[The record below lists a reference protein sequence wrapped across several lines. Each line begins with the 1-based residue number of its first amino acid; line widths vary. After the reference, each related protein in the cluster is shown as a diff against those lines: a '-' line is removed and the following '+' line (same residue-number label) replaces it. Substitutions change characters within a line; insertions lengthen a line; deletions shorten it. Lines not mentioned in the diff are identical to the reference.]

1 MSEAMHI
8 FVLAGGSGERFWP
21 LSRTRLPK
29 HLLRLFSD
37 RTLLEETLLRLE
49 GVTSPDRIT
58 VLTNRSQE
66 DEVRKLVAPMGVR
79 VVAEPAKRDT
89 APAAALAHALT
100 RVRDPEG
107 ICVLLPADHIIHNGS
122 AFRNTLED
130 AATVAAGEDAIVTI
144 GIAPT
149 SPSEAFGYLE
159 LGPERP
165 AGKGGTRFNEVLR
178 FVEKPDRAT
187 ALSYIESGRFQWNAG
202 MFLWR
207 ASWFQQ
213 ELERLEPA
221 LAKFARE
228 FPGGDFAAYLERE
241 FPNLPKISV
250 DYAIMEKTRK
260 VIAARASFDWD
271 DVGSWTALPNH
282 LPQDGRGNTLRGK
295 TAVVESSGNIV
306 YTSSR
311 RVALCGV
318 NDLVVVETPDA
329 VLVCHRDHVQQI
341 KKVLPLLDESE
352 T

>member
-1 MSEAMHI
+1 M
-8 FVLAGGSGERFWP
+8 
-21 LSRTRLPK
+21 TPK
-29 HLLRLFSD
+29 HLLRLFSE
-37 RTLLEETLLRLE
+37 RTLLEETLARVE
-49 GVTSPDRIT
+49 GVTSADRVT

-66 DEVRKLVAPMGVR
+66 AVIQELVGASGVR

-89 APAAALAHALT
+89 APAAALAHALV

-107 ICVLLPADHIIHNGS
+107 ICVLLPADHIIHDSG
-122 AFRNTLED
+122 AFRRAIVD
-130 AATVAAGEDAIVTI
+130 AAAVAGEEDAIVTI
-144 GIAPT
+144 GIPPT

-159 LGPERP
+159 LGAERP
-165 AGKGGTRFNEVLR
+165 RGAGGTMFNEVAR

-187 ALSYIESGRFQWNAG
+187 ALTYVESGRFQWNAG

-207 ASWFQQ
+207 TSWFQQ

-221 LAKFARE
+221 LASFARE
-228 FPGGDFAAYLERE
+228 FPVGDCDGYLERV
-241 FPNLPKISV
+241 FPDLPKISV

-260 VIAARASFDWD
+260 VVAARAPFDWD
-271 DVGSWTALPNH
+271 DVGSWTALATH
-282 LPQDGRGNTLRGK
+282 LPRDEKGNTLRGK

-306 YTSSR
+306 YSAGR

-341 KKVLPLLDESE
+341 KKVLPLLDENE
-352 T
+352 R